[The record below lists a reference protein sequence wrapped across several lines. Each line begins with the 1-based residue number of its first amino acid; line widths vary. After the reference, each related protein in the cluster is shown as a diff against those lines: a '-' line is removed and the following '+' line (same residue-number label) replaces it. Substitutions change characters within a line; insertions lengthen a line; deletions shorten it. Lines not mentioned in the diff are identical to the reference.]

1 MIADL
6 NRVDVVRPGRTD
18 LRFEIARSLV
28 DLAKCPLSFAAGIE
42 NGGRFG
48 LLSENRLPSF
58 QQYVFRFR
66 RLRKL
71 PTRLHS
77 GLLFDDESKHSP
89 RISRNRYRLRMRRG
103 LSHPLDA
110 S

>member
-18 LRFEIARSLV
+18 LRFGIARSLV
-28 DLAKCPLSFAAGIE
+28 DLAKWPLYFAAGVE
-42 NGGRFG
+42 NGGGFG

-58 QQYVFRFR
+58 QQCVFRFH
-66 RLRKL
+66 RLLKL

-77 GLLFDDESKHSP
+77 ALIFDDESKHSP
-89 RISRNRYRLRMRRG
+89 RISRNRYRLRVRRG
-103 LSHPLDA
+103 LSH
-110 S
+110 